1 MCIRDRV
8 RLILPPPSRVQAT
21 AFLEQLRMQLGG
33 NLGMAPRTLAD
44 KLAGASYADI
54 EEFALDV
61 MRRYVLSLPDGRVE
75 DVVRERLKQRNA
87 MREM

>member
-1 MCIRDRV
+1 
-8 RLILPPPSRVQAT
+8 
-21 AFLEQLRMQLGG
+21 
-33 NLGMAPRTLAD
+33 MAPRTLAD

>member
-1 MCIRDRV
+1 MT
-8 RLILPPPSRVQAT
+8 LPAPSRTQAT
-21 AFLEQLRMQLGG
+21 AFLEQLRVRLGG

-44 KLAGASYADI
+44 KLAGSSYADI
-54 EEFALDV
+54 EESALDV

-75 DVVRERLKQRNA
+75 DVVRERLKQRSD